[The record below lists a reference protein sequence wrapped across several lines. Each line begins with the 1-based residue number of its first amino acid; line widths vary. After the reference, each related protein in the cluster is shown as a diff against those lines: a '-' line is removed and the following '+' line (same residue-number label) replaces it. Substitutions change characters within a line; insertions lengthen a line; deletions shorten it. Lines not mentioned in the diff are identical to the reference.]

1 MIKLI
6 ITFILGV
13 IIGFLARPVDHYVY
27 VGSEMMYDTD
37 LVEDLNR
44 NLMQLK

>member
-1 MIKLI
+1 MIKI
-6 ITFILGV
+6 ITAFLLGL
-13 IIGFLARPVDHYVY
+13 IIGFIARPVDHYVY

-37 LVEDLNR
+37 LVEDVNR